1 VREERTNLFEKE
13 REETQRE
20 DGYTTV
26 LSTETDVSCV
36 AELVAKPFHLAR
48 LLLSADPPRT
58 TNPRRSTSTM
68 MIDAAS

>member
-36 AELVAKPFHLAR
+36 GTELHALPSCAVV
-48 LLLSADPPRT
+48 DV
-58 TNPRRSTSTM
+58 RRTSTYDKSSPVD
-68 MIDAAS
+68 INDDD